1 MPLLPARPG
10 TEDIPIPEGDE
21 SPVHARAAL
30 VAREFGPMEGV
41 LDLAR
46 AACTNLDST
55 DELTTTTD

>member
-1 MPLLPARPG
+1 MENDPVAVG
-10 TEDIPIPEGDE
+10 KPEGGEE

-46 AACTNLDST
+46 AV
-55 DELTTTTD
+55 EEV

>member
-1 MPLLPARPG
+1 MENDPVAVG
-10 TEDIPIPEGDE
+10 KPEGVE

-46 AACTNLDST
+46 AV
-55 DELTTTTD
+55 EEV